1 MRLILTGILLALSGA
16 SGQMILDPSLTGS
29 AEQEFR
35 RQSGNKTL
43 KCHVHPVKPALDF
56 SFRFQTGYVV
66 SIPAQQY
73 SGREHRLVVLVR
85 ITPQNGG
92 VAKYLVSIANLPSGL
107 KPKMELEFGGGFLV
121 GAGRYRVEW
130 LLMDDDDRVC
140 RQNWNVEAR
149 LGHTERQAEIAI
161 ADNTISA
168 VSFPKW
174 NPAAHPQESASRITV
189 LMHAAPLHSR
199 STTLRAYDRIVLLG
213 ALASL
218 LEHFS
223 TRSVRLVV
231 FNLDQQKELFRQD
244 VLDKDSYRRVADT
257 MRNLNI
263 ARVDYKVLQNR
274 LGHIALLSKM
284 IDDELLAPNP
294 PDTVIFFGPTAR
306 YSEKVAEFA
315 LSTKAKAPHFYYLQ
329 MKPAGFRR
337 AEFPDSIQ
345 LTVAKLK
352 GKTITFAS
360 PGEFAKGIATIESK
374 VGSN

>member
-1 MRLILTGILLALSGA
+1 MLLGLWLAVAGA
-16 SGQMILDPSLTGS
+16 SGQMILDPSLTGP

-35 RQSGNKTL
+35 NQSGKTKL
-43 KCHVHPVKPALDF
+43 NCHVHPVKPTLDF

-66 SIPAQQY
+66 SLPAQQY
-73 SGREHRLVVLVR
+73 SGREHKLVVLAR
-85 ITPQNGG
+85 ITPHSGG
-92 VAKYLVSIANLPSGL
+92 ATKYLISIVNLPSGL
-107 KPKMELEFGGGFLV
+107 KPKMQLEFGGGYLV
-121 GAGRYRVEW
+121 GTGRYRVEW
-130 LLMDDDDRVC
+130 LLMDDDNRVC
-140 RQNWNVEAR
+140 RQNWNVEAK
-149 LGHTERQAEIAI
+149 LGHTEKHADVAI
-161 ADNTISA
+161 ADNTVSA
-168 VSFPKW
+168 LSFPKW
-174 NPAAHPQESASRITV
+174 NAAAPAQEAGSRVTV
-189 LMHAAPLHSR
+189 LMHAAPLYSR
-199 STTLRAYDRIVLLG
+199 STMIRGYERIVLLG

-223 TRSVRLVV
+223 THSVRLVV

-263 ARVDYKVLQNR
+263 ARVDYRVLLNR
-274 LGHIALLSKM
+274 LGHVALLSKM
-284 IDDELLAPNP
+284 IDNELLAPDP

-315 LSTKAKAPHFYYLQ
+315 LSANSKAPRFFYLQ
-329 MKPAGFRR
+329 MKPPGFRR

-360 PGEFAKGIATIESK
+360 PGEFAKGIATIENK